1 MSVNRA
7 GDASPSQQIAANLR
21 QEIRSGELVEGDRL
35 PSTKQ
40 LMERYGVAYQTA
52 RQAVATLR
60 TEGLVDS
67 KMGSGVFVRRRP
79 HIVRLGSDRYARSIR
94 ERGQAPFQAE
104 AESAGLTWSQEVL
117 ELGTVPA
124 PAWVAEWYKIEPGT
138 DIFVRRRRTWLAND
152 PTQIADSYYLPEVV
166 EGTAITTEDSG
177 PGGSYARLEEA
188 GHRID
193 RFREEIQAR
202 PATPE
207 EAEGLHLHNGVP
219 VIELHRI
226 AYSATGP
233 VEVFRSVLASDRHTF
248 AYEFEAP
255 E

>member
-7 GDASPSQQIAANLR
+7 RAVSPSQQIAADLR
-21 QEIRSGELVEGDRL
+21 QEIRSGDLPEGARL
-35 PSTKQ
+35 PSTAQ

-52 RQAVATLR
+52 RQAVSALR
-60 TEGLVDS
+60 AEGLVDS
-67 KMGSGVFVRRRP
+67 KPGNGVFVRHRP
-79 HIVRLGSDRYARSIR
+79 HTVRLGSQRYARSVR

-104 AESAGLTWSQEVL
+104 AESAGLNWSQEIL
-117 ELGTVPA
+117 ELAIVPA
-124 PAWVAEWYKIEPGT
+124 PAWVADWFEIEAGA
-138 DIFVRRRRTWLAND
+138 DVFVRRRRTWLANE
-152 PTQIADSYYLPEVV
+152 PTQLGDSYYLPAVV
-166 EGTAITTEDSG
+166 EGTAITTENSG

-188 GHRID
+188 GHHIE

-202 PATPE
+202 PPTPE
-207 EAEGLHLHNGVP
+207 EAEALNLHPGVP
-219 VIELHRI
+219 VVELHRI

-233 VEVFRSVLASDRHTF
+233 IEVFRSVLAGDRHTF

>member
-7 GDASPSQQIAANLR
+7 GDVSPSQQIAADLR
-21 QEIRSGELVEGDRL
+21 QEIRSGELPEGARI
-35 PSTKQ
+35 PSTAQ

-52 RQAVATLR
+52 RQAVAALR
-60 TEGLVDS
+60 AEGLVDS
-67 KMGSGVFVRRRP
+67 KTGSGVFVRRRP
-79 HIVRLGSDRYARSIR
+79 HMVRLGSDRYARR
-94 ERGQAPFQAE
+94 VRDRGQAPFQAE
-104 AESAGLTWSQEVL
+104 AEAAGLSWSQEVL

-124 PAWVAEWYKIEPGT
+124 PAWVAEWYEIEPGT
-138 DIFVRRRRTWLAND
+138 DVFVRRRRTWLADD
-152 PTQIADSYYLPEVV
+152 PTQLADSYYLPEIV

-177 PGGSYARLEEA
+177 PGGSYARLDEA
-188 GHRID
+188 GHRIE
-193 RFREEIQAR
+193 RFREELQAR
-202 PATPE
+202 PPTPE
-207 EAEGLHLHNGVP
+207 EAKGLHLHPGVP

-226 AYSATGP
+226 AYSASGP